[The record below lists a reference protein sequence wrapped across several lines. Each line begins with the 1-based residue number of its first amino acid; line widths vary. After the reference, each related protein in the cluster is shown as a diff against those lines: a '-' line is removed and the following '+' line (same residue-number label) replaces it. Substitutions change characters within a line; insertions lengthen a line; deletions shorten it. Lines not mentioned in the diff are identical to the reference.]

1 MVGKSSRTRAWRPMK
16 AKGHPARPD
25 LVHALHHHKPF
36 NAEPVPRWER
46 AHSDSKPRVRWLSS
60 YHYKLFFFHR
70 SSLSP
75 AAPSPSSSW
84 WPPSAPRHGS
94 RHTDGEKACSRSAS
108 QREPPHPCPSML
120 SPCPDARELTAQVSP
135 GLVS

>member
-94 RHTDGEKACSRSAS
+94 RHTDGEKVFLHNAF
-108 QREPPHPCPSML
+108 QREPQHLYPL
-120 SPCPDARELTAQVSP
+120 TQTLNQDAQEHTAQVRDH
-135 GLVS
+135 